1 MKTIHKI
8 LKIINKK
15 NKTKKIYRKNHTKN
29 PGKVSYTGGKKYSN
43 AVAILAHNKYNI
55 TGRIDFIE
63 TKKGLS
69 ILYDIKGLKNGEHG
83 FHIHNYGDLSDGCKS
98 ACSHFNP
105 YNKTHG
111 GLDSEVRHLG
121 DLGNIISKNN
131 ICKGKLFAK
140 DICIY
145 RNLKTSVL
153 GRMIIIHKNRDDLG
167 LGNNNESLKTGNA
180 GERVACGVI
189 GLANAQS

>member
-8 LKIINKK
+8 MKLINNK
-15 NKTKKIYRKNHTKN
+15 NKTKKIYRKKHTKI

-55 TGRIDFIE
+55 TGRIDLHE
-63 TKKGLS
+63 TKKGLN

-105 YNKTHG
+105 YNKNHG
-111 GLDSEVRHLG
+111 GLHHKLRHLG
-121 DLGNIISKNN
+121 DLGNITSKNN
-131 ICKGKLFAK
+131 ICKGELFAK
-140 DICIY
+140 DINIC
-145 RNLKTSVL
+145 RHLKTSVL
-153 GRMIIIHKNRDDLG
+153 GRMIIIHKNKDDLG
-167 LGNNNESLKTGNA
+167 LGNNKESLKTGNA